1 MPDFAALTEVQKAM
15 WDAGDFPAIAPM
27 LEDASRV
34 VVDKLELSAGQD
46 YLDVATGSG
55 NAAILG
61 ARRGARTTGLDLVP
75 KLIDA
80 ARERS
85 AAEGLEIEWI
95 VGDAQD
101 LPFGDDSFDRVSSV
115 FGAMFAPDHARAAS
129 ELARV
134 CRPCG
139 QIAVT
144 AWTPEGLNG
153 QMFMSVGRAMG
164 PPPEGVQS
172 PILWGTENHVRE
184 LFADHQIQTER
195 RMLVIEHES
204 MEVWQKEADSKV
216 GAMVLAKAALEPQ
229 GRWEAV
235 RDQIAAIYEDAN
247 EAEGGGLRVR
257 SEYLLTTVTPSTVA
271 LA

>member
-1 MPDFAALTEVQKAM
+1 MPDFAALTQVQKAM
-15 WDAGDFPAIAPM
+15 WDAGDFPAVAPM
-27 LEDASRV
+27 LEDASRM
-34 VVDKLELSAGQD
+34 VVDTLEVSAGQD

-101 LPFGDDSFDRVSSV
+101 LPFGHDSFDRVSSV

-134 CRPCG
+134 CRPG
-139 QIAVT
+139 GRIAVT

-153 QMFMSVGRAMG
+153 QTFMIIGRVMG
-164 PPPEGVQS
+164 PPPEGVQP
-172 PILWGTENHVRE
+172 PILWGTEDHVRE
-184 LFADHQIQTER
+184 LFADHQIETER

-204 MEVWQKEADSKV
+204 MEVWQEETESKV
-216 GAMVLAKAALEPQ
+216 GPMVLAKAALEPQ

-247 EAEGGGLRVR
+247 EAEDGGVRVR
-257 SEYLLTTVTPSTVA
+257 SEYLLTTVTVS
-271 LA
+271 